1 MKILK
6 RTSVL
11 AASILLLLTGCQSQ
25 PQYSTEN
32 TYVEGQD
39 YQYMYSDGN
48 NNLTPNYIMETETAY
63 YYMKSSSSSEGEF
76 LTYIDKNTMEPV
88 ILCNRPDCRH
98 DQETDEEK
106 RKECNACFSTSMV
119 PYYSGDMLY
128 FYQPKKRSSEDREN
142 GSLDFAFELAKMK
155 PDGTE
160 RQVLSEQTGNPSF
173 GFMHRGYYYYQ
184 SDLYTAD
191 GKSQQSG
198 VYRVAL
204 QKNAE
209 PELLYQAEEPFQITG
224 MTAYGNGLYISED
237 GFENLGNYQS
247 RCVRLDLL
255 TKESEAVFEEDK
267 GETQFNLIGFCD
279 EKLLYDTFDLTS
291 EKNGTKLYLAELDG
305 SKMEEIEGAG
315 DFADFCTDGKYIY
328 RTPITWNPNY
338 EAEDPNVAILD
349 LSGNKIMSLSP
360 EETEETT
367 QIIPGNEKYLFRF
380 AQIDGEEKLFYA
392 EKSGIPSGK
401 LEWKEIG

>member
-1 MKILK
+1 MSHLK
-6 RTSVL
+6 KWLMIIGVL
-11 AASILLLLTGCQSQ
+11 CILTGCESQ

-32 TYVEGQD
+32 TYVSGQD
-39 YQYMYSDGN
+39 YQYMYSYGN

-63 YYMKSSSSSEGEF
+63 YYMKSSSSGVGDY

-88 ILCNRPDCRH
+88 LLCNRPDCKH
-98 DQETDEEK
+98 DKETDEEK
-106 RKECNACFSTSMV
+106 REECNAYFPASMV

-128 FYQPKKRSSEDREN
+128 FVQMKQWSSEDREN
-142 GSLDFAFELAKMK
+142 GSSGFAFELVKMK

-173 GFMHRGYYYYQ
+173 GFMHRGYYYYLAV
-184 SDLYTAD
+184 LYTAD
-191 GKSQQSG
+191 GQSQQSG
-198 VYRVAL
+198 IYRVAL
-204 QKNAE
+204 QKNAK
-209 PELLYQAEEPFQITG
+209 PELLYQAKNPFQITG
-224 MTAYGNGLYISED
+224 ITVYGNGLYILED
-237 GFENLGNYQS
+237 VLENLENYQS

-255 TKESEAVFEEDK
+255 TKESEVVFEGRDGK
-267 GETQFNLIGFCD
+267 TQCSLDDFCNG
-279 EKLLYDTFDLTS
+279 KLLYSTS
-291 EKNGTKLYLAELDG
+291 DIEAEKNGTKLYFAELDG

>member
-1 MKILK
+1 
-6 RTSVL
+6 
-11 AASILLLLTGCQSQ
+11 
-25 PQYSTEN
+25 
-32 TYVEGQD
+32 
-39 YQYMYSDGN
+39 
-48 NNLTPNYIMETETAY
+48 METETAY
-63 YYMKSSSSSEGEF
+63 YYMKSSGSGVGGY

-88 ILCNRPDCRH
+88 LLCNRPDCKH
-98 DQETDEEK
+98 DKETDEEK
-106 RKECNACFSTSMV
+106 REECNAYFHSSMV
-119 PYYSGDMLY
+119 PYYSEDMLY

-142 GSLDFAFELAKMK
+142 GSPGFAFELVKMK

-160 RQVLSEQTGNPSF
+160 RQVLSEQTGTSSF
-173 GFMHRGYYYYQ
+173 GFMHRGYYYYH

-209 PELLYQAEEPFQITG
+209 PELLYQAEKPREIRG
-224 MTAYGNGLYISED
+224 MTAYGNGLYISEQ
-237 GFENLGNYQS
+237 GFENIDNYQS
-247 RCVRLDLL
+247 RYVRLDLL
-255 TKESEAVFEEDK
+255 TKESEVVFEGEDGK
-267 GETQFNLIGFCD
+267 TQWLMKGFCD
-279 EKLLYDTFDLTS
+279 GKLLCSAFDLTS
-291 EKNGTKLYLAELDG
+291 TKNGTKLYLAEPNG

-315 DFADFCTDGKYIY
+315 DYADFCTDGKYIY
-328 RTPITWNPNY
+328 RTPITWSSQY
-338 EAEDPNVAILD
+338 EAEDPNIAILD

-367 QIIPGNEKYLFRF
+367 RIIAGNEKYLFRY
-380 AQIDGEEKLFYA
+380 IYVDDEEKLLYA

>member
-1 MKILK
+1 MKNRIFAMLF
-6 RTSVL
+6 
-11 AASILLLLTGCQSQ
+11 AGIFLLLTGCESQ

-32 TYVEGQD
+32 TYVAGQD
-39 YQYMYSDGN
+39 YQHMFAYKTGN
-48 NNLTPNYIMETETAY
+48 LAPNSIMETETAY
-63 YYMKSSSSSEGEF
+63 YYMKSSSSGIGYF

-88 ILCNRPDCRH
+88 LLCNRPDCKH
-98 DQETDEEK
+98 DKETDEEK
-106 RKECNACFSTSMV
+106 REECNAYFPASMV

-128 FYQPKKRSSEDREN
+128 FVQMKQWASEDREN
-142 GSLDFAFELAKMK
+142 GSLDFAFELVKMK

-191 GKSQQSG
+191 GQSQQSG
-198 VYRVAL
+198 IYRVAL

-209 PELLYQAEEPFQITG
+209 PELLYQAEKPREIRG
-224 MTAYGNGLYISED
+224 VTAYGNGLYISEQ
-237 GFENLGNYQS
+237 GFENIDNYQS
-247 RCVRLDLL
+247 KLVRFDLL
-255 TKESEAVFEEDK
+255 TKKSKDIVANNDGK
-267 GETQFNLIGFCD
+267 TQWLMKGFCD
-279 EKLLYDTFDLTS
+279 GKLLCSAFDLTS
-291 EKNGTKLYLAELDG
+291 TKNGTKLYLAEPNG

-315 DFADFCTDGKYIY
+315 DYADFCTDGKYIY
-328 RTPITWNPNY
+328 RTPITWSSQY
-338 EAEDPNVAILD
+338 EAEDPNIAILD

-367 QIIPGNEKYLFRF
+367 RIIAGNEKYLFRY
-380 AQIDGEEKLFYA
+380 IYVDDEEKLLYA

>member
-1 MKILK
+1 MK
-6 RTSVL
+6 TSKTM
-11 AASILLLLTGCQSQ
+11 SLLTVGMLLFLTGCESQ

-32 TYVEGQD
+32 TYVAGQD
-39 YQYMYSDGN
+39 YQYMYSYGN
-48 NNLTPNYIMETETAY
+48 NNLTPNSIMEIETAY
-63 YYMKSSSSSEGEF
+63 YYMKPSGSGVGGY

-88 ILCNRPDCRH
+88 LLCNRPDCKH
-98 DQETDEEK
+98 DKETDVEK
-106 RKECNACFSTSMV
+106 REECNAYFSASMV
-119 PYYSGDMLY
+119 PYYSEDMLY

-142 GSLDFAFELAKMK
+142 GSSGFAFELVKMK

-173 GFMHRGYYYYQ
+173 GFMHRGYYYYE
-184 SDLYTAD
+184 SNLYTAD

-198 VYRVAL
+198 IYRVAL

-209 PELLYQAEEPFQITG
+209 PELLYQAEKPREIRG
-224 MTAYGNGLYISED
+224 MTAYGNGLYISEQ
-237 GFENLGNYQS
+237 GFENIDSYQS
-247 RCVRLDLL
+247 RYVRLDLL
-255 TKESEAVFEEDK
+255 TKESEVVFEGEDGK
-267 GETQFNLIGFCD
+267 TQYGLDGFCD
-279 EKLLYDTFDLTS
+279 GKLLCSAFDLAS
-291 EKNGTKLYLAELDG
+291 EKNGTKLYLSELDG

-315 DFADFCTDGKYIY
+315 DYADFCTDGKYIY
-328 RTPITWNPNY
+328 RTPITWSSQY
-338 EAEDPNVAILD
+338 EAEDPNIAILD

-367 QIIPGNEKYLFRF
+367 RIIAGNEKYLFRY
-380 AQIDGEEKLFYA
+380 IYVDDEEKLLYA